1 MVITP
6 HFSRKKAA
14 SLQESICKRSRMTV
28 QQFAI
33 SFPFCT
39 VVLLRAFLFLT
50 PPPATTIS
58 YSCLSSSRAF
68 LIRQTEPILLS
79 KAATPSSYQ
88 PVTSYQSLCLLS
100 RERRYWNHGSVDS

>member
-1 MVITP
+1 
-6 HFSRKKAA
+6 
-14 SLQESICKRSRMTV
+14 MTV

-33 SFPFCT
+33 SFCT
-39 VVLLRAFLFLT
+39 AVLLRTFLFLT

-58 YSCLSSSRAF
+58 YPCLSSSRAF

-88 PVTSYQSLCLLS
+88 PVTSYQSLYLLS
-100 RERRYWNHGSVDS
+100 REQRHWNHGSVDS